1 MAANTDTSLPDE
13 IQWNSMEHVM
23 QFGGIHDNTILYY
36 FAASPFFDPTSN
48 NAVVFSQAV
57 RNQSQLHIIATRQA
71 FEARLREM
79 SGLEYIVAQEP
90 AETGPGMGTGVWV
103 IRKQTRRKVKDSNGF
118 PAPDEIEV
126 HSDYFVVGENIYMAP
141 SLANILSSRIL
152 TNGLLQASIASSITK
167 TFPIADSIKKWSPAL
182 GHGYKTPTTNP
193 RPRGTGLESKEATPM
208 PESQTTSGLAAS
220 KSVDSSAPDER
231 LAEESFAIHTHYGT
245 EYMDENPITGKPGD
259 FHFSSTGRKERLGI
273 PGQQQGK
280 AIGNGPGTPL
290 PMLKTLPDNSPLS
303 KDAKSDKTGKTGG
316 PPKPKRRKSKGGPNT
331 PS

>member
-1 MAANTDTSLPDE
+1 MAAKPDTSLPDE

-23 QFGGIHDNTILYY
+23 QFRGIHDNTILYY

-103 IRKQTRRKVKDSNGF
+103 IRKQTRRKVKGSNGF

-141 SLANILSSRIL
+141 SLANILSSRI
-152 TNGLLQASIASSITK
+152 ASIASSITK

-182 GHGYKTPTTNP
+182 GHGYKTPATNSLNAKT
-193 RPRGTGLESKEATPM
+193 RGTGLESKEATPM
-208 PESQTTSGLAAS
+208 PESQTSNALAAT
-220 KSVDSSAPDER
+220 KSVDRSAPDEK

-259 FHFSSTGRKERLGI
+259 FHFSSTGRKERLNV

-280 AIGNGPGTPL
+280 AIGSGADTSL
-290 PMLKTLPDNSPLS
+290 PILKTLPDNSPLS
-303 KDAKSDKTGKTGG
+303 KDAKSEKTGKTGG

>member
-1 MAANTDTSLPDE
+1 
-13 IQWNSMEHVM
+13 M

-103 IRKQTRRKVKDSNGF
+103 IRKQTRRKVKGSNGF

-141 SLANILSSRIL
+141 SLANILSSRIVSL
-152 TNGLLQASIASSITK
+152 GLHFPRPCSIHIYV
-167 TFPIADSIKKWSPAL
+167 PIPPLVA
-182 GHGYKTPTTNP
+182 YKLTPT
-193 RPRGTGLESKEATPM
+193 GL
-208 PESQTTSGLAAS
+208 
-220 KSVDSSAPDER
+220 DC
-231 LAEESFAIHTHYGT
+231 FIHYQ
-245 EYMDENPITGKPGD
+245 D
-259 FHFSSTGRKERLGI
+259 I
-273 PGQQQGK
+273 PHCRFDK
-280 AIGNGPGTPL
+280 KVVTGPGPWLQNPSDEFPNFSATG
-290 PMLKTLPDNSPLS
+290 NRSRIQGGHA
-303 KDAKSDKTGKTGG
+303 DA
-316 PPKPKRRKSKGGPNT
+316 
-331 PS
+331 